1 MTEIGFASDFG
12 GQGTRLCDVKTT
24 LEKIAKA
31 GFTHVHWCHEWDGD
45 YYYSRAEMELI
56 KSWFDEYALKAK
68 SLHASKG
75 SRIRTAIRKDTESR
89 KDFTSANEYS
99 RRAGVELIK
108 NRLDLA
114 QVLGATEIVL
124 HMYVP
129 YMTFQEEPESEEIFY
144 RQAFQSLDE
153 LEPYARERRI
163 RICLETMLEAPAE
176 LQYEEFDRLF
186 ERYDKDY
193 LGICWDT
200 GHTHII
206 LNERQAEFG
215 RRYQDRIF
223 SVHLN
228 DNLGGPRIDLR
239 DHEDMAGSCDLHWIP
254 GEGTVDWEETAEVLA
269 ASSYDLPIVMELNG
283 YDNQDEFLRRSY
295 EAGIRLTEMIT
306 EKRQQRRNK

>member
-1 MTEIGFASDFG
+1 
-12 GQGTRLCDVKTT
+12 
-24 LEKIAKA
+24 
-31 GFTHVHWCHEWDGD
+31 
-45 YYYSRAEMELI
+45 
-56 KSWFDEYALKAK
+56 
-68 SLHASKG
+68 
-75 SRIRTAIRKDTESR
+75 
-89 KDFTSANEYS
+89 
-99 RRAGVELIK
+99 
-108 NRLDLA
+108 
-114 QVLGATEIVL
+114 
-124 HMYVP
+124 
-129 YMTFQEEPESEEIFY
+129 
-144 RQAFQSLDE
+144 
-153 LEPYARERRI
+153 
-163 RICLETMLEAPAE
+163 MLEAPAE